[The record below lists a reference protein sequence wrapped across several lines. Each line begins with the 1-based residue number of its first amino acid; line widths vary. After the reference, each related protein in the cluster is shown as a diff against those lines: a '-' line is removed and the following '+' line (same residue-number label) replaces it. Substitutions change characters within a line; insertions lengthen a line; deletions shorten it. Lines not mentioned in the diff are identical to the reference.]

1 MAMTM
6 NRLVIATLVLLCA
19 LFSVTIVTAA
29 PTSVVKEAEVRQV
42 IVDFIRQ
49 RTDGLGVEL
58 NVKKVGFHG
67 DLALPE
73 GSISYEVSAPRQ
85 WEGWGQASLALIVR
99 VNDRVVKN
107 IPILVD
113 VEALAELVV
122 TTRPVERGEILTQAD
137 VAVQKRDLAATGGKV
152 ARTVADVVGLK
163 VRVGMRGN
171 SPLRT
176 DYLERIPLV
185 KQGQLV
191 TVLLESPALRITTTG
206 RAKGAGSAGD
216 LITVQNVSSN
226 KDFPAR
232 IVDAGTVRVDF

>member
-1 MAMTM
+1 MK
-6 NRLVIATLVLLCA
+6 RLVCILIAVLC
-19 LFSVTIVTAA
+19 SVICTNTAPA
-29 PTSVVKEAEVRQV
+29 GPGKVVKEAEVRRI
-42 IVDFIRQ
+42 IVDFIRE
-49 RTDGLGVEL
+49 RTVGLGVEV
-58 NVKKVGFHG
+58 NVKKVGFYG

-73 GSISYEVSAPRQ
+73 GNVNYEVSAPRQ

-107 IPILVD
+107 VPVMVD
-113 VEALAELVV
+113 VEALVDLVV
-122 TTRPVERGEILTQAD
+122 TTRPVESGEILTLAD
-137 VAVQKRDLAATGGKV
+137 VAVQKRDLAASGGKV
-152 ARTVADVVGLK
+152 ARTAADVVGLK

-171 SPLRT
+171 TPLRT

-185 KQGQLV
+185 KSGQLV

-206 RAKGAGSAGD
+206 RAKGAGTAGE
-216 LITVQNVSSN
+216 LITVQNIGSN

>member
-1 MAMTM
+1 MKKMVSA
-6 NRLVIATLVLLCA
+6 LILLCSLCCLTVA
-19 LFSVTIVTAA
+19 SAV
-29 PTSVVKEAEVRQV
+29 PMSVVKEAQVRQV
-42 IVDFIRQ
+42 IVDFVRQ
-49 RTDGLGVEL
+49 RTAGLGVEL

-73 GSISYEVSAPRQ
+73 GAVSYEVSAPRQ

-99 VNDRVVKN
+99 VDDRVVKN

-113 VEALAELVV
+113 VEALADMVV
-122 TTRPVERGEILTQAD
+122 TTRPVERGEILTPAD
-137 VAVQKRDLAATGGKV
+137 VAVQKRDLATAGGKV
-152 ARTVADVVGLK
+152 ARTAADVVGLR

-171 SPLRT
+171 SPLRS
-176 DYLERIPLV
+176 DYLERVPLI

-191 TVLLESPALRITTTG
+191 TVLLESSTLRITTTG

-216 LITVQNVSSN
+216 LITVQNISSN

>member
-1 MAMTM
+1 MTK
-6 NRLVIATLVLLCA
+6 NKYVIAALVLLCT
-19 LFSVTIVTAA
+19 LLCTTIVTAA
-29 PTSVVKEAEVRQV
+29 PMSVVKEAEVRQV
-42 IVDFIRQ
+42 VVDFIRQ
-49 RTDGLGVEL
+49 RTDGLGIQI
-58 NVKKVGFHG
+58 NVKKVGFRG
-67 DLALPE
+67 DLTLPE
-73 GSISYEVSAPRQ
+73 GNVSYEVSAPRQ

-107 IPILVD
+107 IPIMVD
-113 VEALAELVV
+113 VEALADLVV

-137 VAVQKRDLAATGGKV
+137 VAVQKRDLASTGGKV
-152 ARTVADVVGLK
+152 ARTTGEVVGLK

-176 DYLERIPLV
+176 DYLERIPLI
-185 KQGQLV
+185 KAGQLV
-191 TVLLESPALRITTTG
+191 TVLLESPALRVTTTG

>member
-1 MAMTM
+1 MAMPM
-6 NRLVIATLVLLCA
+6 NRFVIATLVLLCA
-19 LFSVTIVTAA
+19 LFSATVVTAA

-67 DLALPE
+67 DLTLPE
-73 GSISYEVSAPRQ
+73 GSVSYEVSAPRQ

-107 IPILVD
+107 MPILVD

-137 VAVQKRDLAATGGKV
+137 VAVQKRDLASTGGKV

-232 IVDAGTVRVDF
+232 IIDAGTVRVEF

>member
-1 MAMTM
+1 M
-6 NRLVIATLVLLCA
+6 NRFFCILLAVVLGIIG
-19 LFSVTIVTAA
+19 VTSAPAA
-29 PTSVVKEAEVRQV
+29 PGKVVKEAEVRQV
-42 IVDFIRQ
+42 VVDFIRE
-49 RTDGLGVEL
+49 RTAGLGVEV
-58 NVKKVGFHG
+58 NVKKIGFHG

-73 GSISYEVSAPRQ
+73 GTVAYEVSAPRQ

-107 IPILVD
+107 VPVMVD
-113 VEALAELVV
+113 VEALADLVV
-122 TTRPVERGEILTQAD
+122 TTRPVERGEILTAAD
-137 VAVQKRDLAATGGKV
+137 VTVQKRDLAATGGKV
-152 ARTVADVVGLK
+152 ARSSADVVGLK

-171 SPLRT
+171 TPLRT

-185 KQGQLV
+185 RSGQLV

-206 RAKGAGSAGD
+206 RAKGAGAAGE
-216 LITVQNVSSN
+216 LITVQNISSN

>member
-1 MAMTM
+1 MAMSK
-6 NRLVIATLVLLCA
+6 NIFGAVTLALLGI
-19 LFSVTIVTAA
+19 LLGTTIITAA
-29 PTSVVKEAEVRQV
+29 PATVVKEAAVRQV
-42 IVDFIRQ
+42 VIDFVRQ
-49 RTDGLGVEL
+49 RTAGLGVEL

-67 DLALPE
+67 DLVLPE
-73 GSISYEVSAPRQ
+73 GEVSYEVSAPRQ

-107 IPILVD
+107 VPILVD
-113 VEALAELVV
+113 VEALADLVV
-122 TTRPVERGEILTQAD
+122 TTRSVERGEILTQAD
-137 VAVQKRDLAATGGKV
+137 VAVQKRDLAGVGGKV
-152 ARTVADVVGLK
+152 ARSPAEVVGLK

-171 SPLRT
+171 TPLRT

-206 RAKGAGSAGD
+206 RAKGAGTAGD
-216 LITVQNVSSN
+216 LITVQNISSN